1 MHYSYEGL
9 HYTLLFLF
17 LFWLSFTDYLD
28 KVDLGKSLFWKKSI
42 LENYAA

>member
-17 LFWLSFTDYLD
+17 LSFTDYLD